1 MYLTIQKKSNLI
13 TLLTFLVT
21 AAILYGI
28 SNLISTHTDWGM
40 LVTIIIFIC
49 VVLLVY
55 LFLSIL
61 VRNLENILIF
71 KMLGKKQ
78 IALAKVSKGKLYKS
92 YRDMFFVNHEIYSF
106 VSEIYTQDGEKKQI
120 TLYEDVKSNDFS
132 ALPGYLYVTYNG
144 NKNKIGI
151 IPTFY
156 IYLKPTL
163 KDIVQKFEKTYKP
176 HYVEAI
182 KHNGMTINAFKK

>member
-1 MYLTIQKKSNLI
+1 MYLTIRKKSNFI
-13 TLLTFLVT
+13 ILLTFLVT
-21 AAILYGI
+21 ASILYGI
-28 SNLISTHTDWGM
+28 SYLISNHTNWGM
-40 LVTIIIFIC
+40 FVTIIIFIC
-49 VVLLVY
+49 VVLLIY
-55 LFLSIL
+55 TFLSIL
-61 VRNLENILIF
+61 IRNLENIVIF

-106 VSEIYTQDGEKKQI
+106 VSEIYTQDGQKKQI
-120 TLYEDVKSNDFS
+120 TLYEDVKNNDFS
-132 ALPGYLYVTYNG
+132 ALPGYVYVTYNKKE
-144 NKNKIGI
+144 NKVGI

-163 KDIVQKFEKTYKP
+163 KDIVQKFENTYKP

-182 KHNGMTINAFKK
+182 KHKGMTINAFKK

>member
-1 MYLTIQKKSNLI
+1 MYLTIRKKSNFI
-13 TLLTFLVT
+13 IFFTFLVN
-21 AAILYGI
+21 ALILYGI
-28 SNLISTHTDWGM
+28 SDLISTHTNWGM

-49 VVLLVY
+49 IVLLVY
-55 LFLSIL
+55 TFLSIL
-61 VRNLENILIF
+61 IRNLENIVIF

-92 YRDMFFVNHEIYSF
+92 YRDMFFVNHDIYSF
-106 VSEIYTQDGEKKQI
+106 VSEVYTQNGEKKQI
-120 TLYEDVKSNDFS
+120 TLYEDVKNPDFS

-144 NKNKIGI
+144 KDHKTGM

-163 KDIVQKFEKTYKP
+163 KDIVQNYEKAFKP

-182 KHNGMTINAFKK
+182 KHKGLTINAFKK